1 MFRFDTIKI
10 LGGAKSIDYS
20 IPAEPIGE
28 YIVDT
33 SHFVPRSEAVAG
45 LPPLS
50 AGELTSKFAFDSKN
64 GKIPSSAKI
73 PVDRTHRLDKLVDT
87 YESVMA
93 LRSDIAEKKAI
104 ADKQKALD
112 DKYNNLLNNSA
123 ATTDVSSTGVSK

>member
-1 MFRFDTIKI
+1 MFRFDTVKI

-20 IPAEPIGE
+20 IPSEPIGK

-45 LPPLS
+45 LSPLS
-50 AGELTSKFAFDSKN
+50 AGDLSSKFAFDSKS

-73 PVDRTHRLDKLVDT
+73 PIDRTHRLDRLVDT
-87 YESVMA
+87 YENVMSQ
-93 LRSDIAEKKAI
+93 RSDISEKKAI

-112 DKYNNLLNNSA
+112 DKYNKLLNNPP
-123 ATTDVSSTGVSK
+123 VQNSSGDSK